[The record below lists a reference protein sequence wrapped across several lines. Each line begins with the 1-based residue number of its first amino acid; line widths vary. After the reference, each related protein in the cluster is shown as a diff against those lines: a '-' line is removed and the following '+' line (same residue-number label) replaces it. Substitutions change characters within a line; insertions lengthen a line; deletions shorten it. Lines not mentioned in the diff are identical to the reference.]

1 MRRFPVGHAGKV
13 IADCPMATPYAVED
27 CAGAASGRGHSGVA
41 RQFTWSGLPAYV
53 HRNGLANTA
62 LK

>member
-1 MRRFPVGHAGKV
+1 
-13 IADCPMATPYAVED
+13 MATPYAVED